1 MNFNKNSSDFAKC
14 QNLNETHGKYH
25 CNARITSILS
35 TCWEAAD
42 CHTGVAVSLHAYCN
56 QSFVMLVHGDKR
68 SLGTVLGSPGGRD
81 AHQGAPNPSRSS
93 AELCSCF
100 PALVLNIPCGVFS
113 ASTFPVCQASLLW
126 PFFFFNQSPLSAFA
140 PVGAFLFPFVWF
152 PRHPAASSVV
162 ACLHHPKL
170 CSFFHVFMAGICR
183 ANINPLVAH
192 G

>member
-1 MNFNKNSSDFAKC
+1 MLGNCWLSHWGSSV
-14 QNLNETHGKYH
+14 T
-25 CNARITSILS
+25 ARLLQAEL
-35 TCWEAAD
+35 CCAGAQRQEE
-42 CHTGVAVSLHAYCN
+42 LRN
-56 QSFVMLVHGDKR
+56 
-68 SLGTVLGSPGGRD
+68 SPGLSWR
-81 AHQGAPNPSRSS
+81 QRRSPNPSRSS

-113 ASTFPVCQASLLW
+113 ASTVPVCQASLLW

-140 PVGAFLFPFVWF
+140 PVGAFLFLFIWF